1 MTAGYARCRVCGT
14 SFPMTVD
21 IPLDQ
26 HGVCDG
32 CRAESNDEDE
42 EERP

>member
-1 MTAGYARCRVCGT
+1 MTTDYARCRVCGMA
-14 SFPMTVD
+14 FPMTID

-32 CRAESNDEDE
+32 CRAEAGEDDDDDE
-42 EERP
+42 